1 MRKIPTGRGK
11 DRPKDT
17 RCYVPGFLDDAT
29 QHAVD
34 QQQLGILP
42 VLAVASVASKLPLA
56 SMFKTPSDKR
66 AKKVIGPVIASA
78 NSGNLTA
85 VAVMD
90 NRRRVGGAGIAS
102 ERAVWQNGFNQVTG
116 AVRAVYDPIASRILG
131 SIPSGYKGPEE
142 AAAYALANPQGPP
155 AAGTSAPPTQGVP
168 TPQQPS
174 VLPPPAQP
182 ALPGYQPPAYQPPSY
197 QPPNITITM
206 PGASGGGTVPQST
219 EALPGGETPATD
231 ALAKPPVKASL
242 ADMFGGGSMTPMF
255 IAGAGLFILSQMLG
269 KKRR

>member
-1 MRKIPTGRGK
+1 VRKKIPTGRGK

-17 RCYVPGFLDDAT
+17 RCYVPGYLDDAT

-34 QQQLGILP
+34 QQQLGLVP
-42 VLAVASVASKLPLA
+42 LAIAGAVASKLPLA

-90 NRRRVGGAGIAS
+90 NRRRIGGAGIAS

-116 AVRAVYDPIASRILG
+116 AVRAVYDPIASKILG

-142 AAAYALANPQGPP
+142 AAAYALAHPQGPP
-155 AAGTSAPPTQGVP
+155 TAGTGTGPTQGVP
-168 TPQQPS
+168 GPQQPG
-174 VLPPPAQP
+174 VLPQPAQP
-182 ALPGYQPPAYQPPSY
+182 STPGYQPPTSGG
-197 QPPNITITM
+197 PNITITM

-231 ALAKPPVKASL
+231 ALAKPPAKASL
-242 ADMFGGGSMTPMF
+242 ADMFGGGSMGPM
-255 IAGAGLFILSQMLG
+255 ILAGAGLFIISQVMG
-269 KKRR
+269 TKRRR